1 MSAQST
7 KIKERR
13 DEVGEWPF
21 IRWIEKRKRWQV
33 DARTD
38 SNKGRSC
45 HKTKGEAEGVAS
57 AARTRRL
64 NEGLSAFDDREL
76 AQHGWTVQQAIRF
89 AVEHLRTQAHSVT
102 IEHAVDALIAQK
114 KASGKSDRYQRDL
127 RNRLSRLVSAMP
139 GKKIGTITTGDLDKF
154 LNELNLAPGTIN
166 TFRRDIRTLWSFSEK
181 RGWTSAKTAKNTD
194 RATMVDGS
202 PEIFT
207 PVEAASLLAA
217 SKDDVLAYH
226 AIGLFAGLRVAEIH
240 SLDWSDVDLEG
251 GFINVSA
258 AKAKTRRRRLVPI
271 LDALRAWITPLTK
284 TSGAVILPDFRKRQE
299 AARNLAGFKPETED
313 QKNEKIKL
321 REWPQNALRH
331 SFVSYRLASTND
343 AAKTAL
349 ESGHDQAVLFAHY
362 RELVKPKDAARYFNI
377 RPAVTETAPSVS
389 PGEARDAAIRRL
401 VEGRVARRKPKPRLM
416 PKPKPRLVPKPKPRL
431 MPKPCTMNFPKENAS
446 RS

>member
-1 MSAQST
+1 M
-7 KIKERR
+7 
-13 DEVGEWPF
+13 
-21 IRWIEKRKRWQV
+21 V
-33 DARTD
+33 DART
-38 SNKGRSC
+38 KTGGKRTF
-45 HKTKGEAEGVAS
+45 HKTKADAEGQATLERIKR
-57 AARTRRL
+57 A
-64 NEGLSAFDDREL
+64 NEGTSAFDDREL
-76 AQHGWTVQQAIRF
+76 SQYGWSIQQAIRF
-89 AVEHLRTQAHSVT
+89 TVEHLRKQEHSVT

-127 RNRLSRLVSAMP
+127 RNRLDRLISAMP
-139 GKKIGTITTGDLDKF
+139 KQKIGTITTGDLDKF

-181 RGWTSAKTAKNTD
+181 RGWTSSKTAKNTD
-194 RATMVDGS
+194 RATMVDES

-207 PVEAASLLAA
+207 PGEAASLLAA

-258 AKAKTRRRRLVPI
+258 ANAKTRRRRLVPI
-271 LDALRAWITPLTK
+271 LDSLRAWITPLAK

-299 AARNLAGFKPETED
+299 AARNVAGFKPETED
-313 QKNEKIKL
+313 QKKAKITL
-321 REWPQNALRH
+321 REWPQNGLRH

-362 RELVKPKDAARYFNI
+362 RELVKPKAAERYFNI
-377 RPAVTETAPSVS
+377 RPTVAEPTPSGS

-401 VEGRVARRKPKPRLM
+401 ELDWAKRRKAKAAIKP
-416 PKPKPRLVPKPKPRL
+416 
-431 MPKPCTMNFPKENAS
+431 ENAAK
-446 RS
+446 R